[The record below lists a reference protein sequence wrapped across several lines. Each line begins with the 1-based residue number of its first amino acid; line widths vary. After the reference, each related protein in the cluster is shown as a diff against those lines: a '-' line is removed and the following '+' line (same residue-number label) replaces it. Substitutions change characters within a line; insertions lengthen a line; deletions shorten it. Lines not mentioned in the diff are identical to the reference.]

1 MKQASFRYFGAKYE
15 ILNPNAFSEI
25 MYEYKEELFEIA
37 RQLRQYKKIAVISH
51 VRPDGDAI
59 GSQVGV
65 CVWLKANGIDFI
77 AHNDDPLP
85 EDIAWLD
92 VSAGIRSHEQ
102 KALESCDALL
112 FVDGNAPKRFG
123 RHMQWFENTTKPSFM
138 IDHHPEPFDGYT
150 CMVSVPEAASTAELI
165 YGLYE
170 QTDLR
175 LLTKEAATA
184 IYTGILT
191 DTGGFRFSSVGA
203 RIHKV
208 VADLIERADLK
219 VDEIY
224 QRVFDNRKIKHL
236 SLIGRALNQLKL
248 DEQTGIAT
256 MLIYKKDLEET
267 GCRYDELDGLTQFPL
282 SLQETR
288 VAVIFTQ
295 FEDRIKL
302 SFRSKDAFNVNI
314 LARNFDG
321 GGHQKASGAW
331 YEGTDMDKAV
341 EDVLAAARRQMGK

>member
-1 MKQASFRYFGAKYE
+1 
-15 ILNPNAFSEI
+15 
-25 MYEYKEELFEIA
+25 MYEYMEELFEMA

-65 CVWLKANGIDFI
+65 SLWLKANGIEVV

-85 EDIAWLD
+85 EDISWIDAT
-92 VSAGIRSHEQ
+92 VGIRSHEQ
-102 KALESCDALL
+102 KVLEGCEALL

-123 RHMQWFENTTKPSFM
+123 KHMRWFENTTKPSFV
-138 IDHHPEPFDGYT
+138 IDHHPDPFDGYT
-150 CMVSVPEAASTAELI
+150 YMVSVPEAASTAELI

-170 QTDLR
+170 QTDMT

-203 RIHKV
+203 RIHLI
-208 VADLIERADLK
+208 VADLIERAELR
-219 VDEIY
+219 VDEIF
-224 QRVFDNRKIKHL
+224 QRVFDNRKMKHL
-236 SLIGRALNQLKL
+236 SLIGRALRQLSL
-248 DEQTGIAT
+248 DEETGIAT
-256 MLIYKKDLEET
+256 MVIYKKDMEET

-282 SLQETR
+282 SLQEAR
-288 VAVIFTQ
+288 IAVIFTQ
-295 FEDRIKL
+295 FDDRIKL
-302 SFRSKDAFNVNI
+302 SFRSKDDFNVNL

-331 YEGTDMDKAV
+331 YESTDMDQAV
-341 EDVLAAARRQMGK
+341 ADVLAAARKQMTQPQG

>member
-1 MKQASFRYFGAKYE
+1 
-15 ILNPNAFSEI
+15 
-25 MYEYKEELFEIA
+25 MYEYKEELFEMA

-65 CVWLKANGIDFI
+65 GIWLKANGIEVV

-85 EDIAWLD
+85 DDICWIDKSIGVRA
-92 VSAGIRSHEQ
+92 HEQ
-102 KALESCDALL
+102 KTLESCDALL

-123 RHMQWFENTTKPSFM
+123 KHMHWFENTTKPSFV
-138 IDHHPEPFDGYT
+138 IDHHPDPFDGYSY
-150 CMVSVPEAASTAELI
+150 MVSVPEAASTAELI

-170 QTDLR
+170 QTDMS

-203 RIHKV
+203 RIHHI
-208 VADLIERADLK
+208 VADLIERADLR
-219 VDEIY
+219 VDEIF
-224 QRVFDNRKIKHL
+224 QRVFDNRKMKHL
-236 SLIGRALNQLKL
+236 SLIGRALQQLSV
-248 DEQTGIAT
+248 DEETGIAT
-256 MLIYKKDLEET
+256 MVIYKKDMEET
-267 GCRYDELDGLTQFPL
+267 GCRYDELDGLAQFPL

-295 FEDRIKL
+295 FDDRIKL
-302 SFRSKDAFNVNI
+302 SFRSKDDFNVNQ

-331 YEGTDMDKAV
+331 YESTDMDKAV
-341 EDVLAAARRQMGK
+341 ADVLEAARRQMAATQV